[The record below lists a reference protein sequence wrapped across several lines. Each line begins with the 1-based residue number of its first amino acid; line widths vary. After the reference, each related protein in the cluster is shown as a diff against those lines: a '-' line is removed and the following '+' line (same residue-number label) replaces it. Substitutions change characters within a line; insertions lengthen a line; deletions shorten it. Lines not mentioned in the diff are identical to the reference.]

1 MTFELRTTSASAT
14 RHLAAEIGA
23 MLTAGDVVVLVGD
36 LGAGK
41 TTFAQGLAY
50 GLGVDAPVTSPSFT
64 LVQEYAG
71 RVPVAHVDVYRLE
84 RVQELHDLGFEELLD
99 GDSVTMIEWGDAV
112 QQVLPPDH
120 VVVRIEAGMDPD
132 ERTVTVDAVGPGWQ
146 HRRAALERTLDQAF
160 GGGVEPDGAAA
171 PEADRAC

>member
-1 MTFELRTTSASAT
+1 MTFELRTTSASST
-14 RHLAAEIGA
+14 RQFAAELGTI
-23 MLTAGDVVVLVGD
+23 LSAGDVVVLVGD

-99 GDSVTMIEWGDAV
+99 GDTVTMIEWGDAV

-120 VVVRIEAGMDPD
+120 VVVRIEAGTDPD
-132 ERTVTVDAVGPGWQ
+132 ERTLTVDAVGPAWQ
-146 HRRAALERTLDQAF
+146 RRRGELERTLDRACAR
-160 GGGVEPDGAAA
+160 VEQGEAAA

>member
-1 MTFELRTTSASAT
+1 MTFELRTTSASST
-14 RHLAAEIGA
+14 RQVAAVLGTT
-23 MLTAGDVVVLVGD
+23 LSAGDVVVLVGD

-84 RVQELHDLGFEELLD
+84 RVQELYDLGFEELID

-112 QQVLPPDH
+112 QQILPPDH
-120 VVVRIEAGMDPD
+120 VVVRIEAGMDAD
-132 ERTVTVDAVGPGWQ
+132 ERTVTVDAVGPGW
-146 HRRAALERTLDQAF
+146 HRRQAALERTLDRASAR
-160 GGGVEPDGAAA
+160 VEQEETSP